1 MAGNAGS
8 HCQGVNTNMKL
19 RLSVLILLFYATT
32 CFSQQHHDQKPED
45 PFTLKKL
52 TDRVYALYGR
62 GGNVGFYVGSNAVF
76 VVDSQYLDLAPGI
89 IAKIKTVT
97 DKPIKYL
104 LNTHHHPDHVGG
116 NKTFLEFALILA
128 HDNVRKRVLAS
139 PKEILAQYPKYLEEA
154 KQKGD
159 NDRVKWFQEQ
169 IDWAKTVKIEEIPAP
184 FLTFDSEF
192 RIHLDETIQV
202 WHTPPAH
209 TDGDGVA
216 YFEKSNVLHMGDL
229 FFNKVIPFID
239 VEGGGSATGYV
250 KAIDLILSRVPSNV
264 VIIPGHGEVTD
275 VAGLKEFRAYI
286 QQILDLA
293 KAAKAAGKSKEQFVK
308 ETDLPA
314 IKAWRGYDDRFKE
327 NLEAAYDDAR

>member
-1 MAGNAGS
+1 
-8 HCQGVNTNMKL
+8 MKI
-19 RLSVLILLFYATT
+19 RFAALIFLFLASTS
-32 CFSQQHHDQKPED
+32 FSQQHHEQKPED

-52 TDRVYALYGR
+52 TDRIYALYGR
-62 GGNVGFYVGSNAVF
+62 GGNIGFYVGSNAVF
-76 VVDSQYLDLAPGI
+76 VVDSQFLDLAPGI
-89 IAKIKTVT
+89 VEKIKTVT

-116 NKTFLEFALILA
+116 NQHFLSFAIILA

-139 PKEILAQYPKYLEEA
+139 PQEILATYPKYLQEA
-154 KQKGD
+154 KTKGD
-159 NDRVKWFQEQ
+159 TDRATWFQQQ
-169 IDWAKTVKIEEIPAP
+169 IDWAKKVKVEEIPAP

-192 RIHLDETIQV
+192 RIHLDETIHV

-216 YFEKSNVLHMGDL
+216 YFEKSKVLHMGDL
-229 FFNKVIPFID
+229 FFHKVIPFID
-239 VEGGGSATGYV
+239 VEGGGSATGYL
-250 KAIDLILSRVPSNV
+250 KAIDLVLSRVPSDV

-286 QQILDLA
+286 QQIIELA
-293 KAAKAAGKSKEQFVK
+293 KAAKAAGKTKEQFVK

-314 IKAWRGYDDRFKE
+314 YKEWRGYEDRFKE
-327 NLEAAYDDAR
+327 NLEAAYGE